1 MAQVLCVVIRMPG
14 FELQPQLFPSVTLS
28 PLITE
33 KRAAPLPGAWAC
45 QRDVN
50 GSHQRQY
57 YFPLSFSLL
66 NFLHPLSHLGFPSGA
81 NGKEPVCQCRKSK
94 RLWCIGSQRVRH
106 DWSDLACKHLSP
118 LGMPAS
124 IVSSTRASNPGA
136 ISDYLPLTPPR
147 LPVTSS
153 VGFCLRHISQVPP
166 SSPTLQQVPVFRLS
180 PSLPGAPPFQSQ
192 TPKESFKPLPAW
204 IHISLTP
211 SLA

>member
-1 MAQVLCVVIRMPG
+1 MPG

-57 YFPLSFSLL
+57 YFPLRFSLL

-81 NGKEPVCQCRKSK
+81 NGKEPVCQCRRSK

-106 DWSDLACKHLSP
+106 DWSDLACKHLFP

-124 IVSSTRASNPGA
+124 IISSTRASNPGA

-192 TPKESFKPLPAW
+192 TPQESFKPLPAW